1 MSSFLFYEVF
11 CDSRRESHE
20 SVVYTYIRT
29 NVGTTVRSGRRR
41 LLVLSYKTRRTHSL
55 IACLLGHHG
64 GMCHYEMQM
73 DMINGRTINLM
84 TRERARKMILHLDV
98 SVHVLR
104 FDVLIQVTTTGD
116 GWAYELYVLE
126 GGRLLFKQRFDSL

>member
-1 MSSFLFYEVF
+1 MSSFLSYEVF

-55 IACLLGHHG
+55 IAACLV
-64 GMCHYEMQM
+64 MCHYEMQM